1 MRLCSDIDQTPASF
15 LRHRK
20 DWPQR
25 RVVLMQS
32 SESEEGILCHSRA
45 PIVAVWRTFVW
56 GIEGLGGRRRGGQ
69 EGSNPKELRGGTRS
83 FPRLLHDVT

>member
-1 MRLCSDIDQTPASF
+1 MRLCRDIDQTPASF

-25 RVVLMQS
+25 RVVFMQS

-45 PIVAVWRTFVW
+45 PIFAVWTFVCYVEELK
-56 GIEGLGGRRRGGQ
+56 GAKE
-69 EGSNPKELRGGTRS
+69 EGSRVQEVRGGTRS

>member
-45 PIVAVWRTFVW
+45 PIVAGRTFVC
-56 GIEGLGGRRRGGQ
+56 GIEGLAERKRRVF
-69 EGSNPKELRGGTRS
+69 ES
-83 FPRLLHDVT
+83 

>member
-45 PIVAVWRTFVW
+45 PIVAGWRTFVCV
-56 GIEGLGGRRRGGQ
+56 IEGLGWRKRG
-69 EGSNPKELRGGTRS
+69 EGSSPKEFHRANAFL
-83 FPRLLHDVT
+83 PQIAHVVT

>member
-1 MRLCSDIDQTPASF
+1 MRLCRDIDQTPASF

-25 RVVLMQS
+25 SVVLMQS

-45 PIVAVWRTFVW
+45 PIVAGRTFVC
-56 GIEGLGGRRRGGQ
+56 GIEDWLSAK
-69 EGSNPKELRGGTRS
+69 EGCSSPKELRAETRS